1 MLFWFHNGCCNF
13 DFRQCMYI
21 HAGIAKR
28 VCDFNGTW
36 LVPDVLECQKNSFA
50 SVLNQVNSILFVS
63 HT

>member
-1 MLFWFHNGCCNF
+1 
-13 DFRQCMYI
+13 MYI